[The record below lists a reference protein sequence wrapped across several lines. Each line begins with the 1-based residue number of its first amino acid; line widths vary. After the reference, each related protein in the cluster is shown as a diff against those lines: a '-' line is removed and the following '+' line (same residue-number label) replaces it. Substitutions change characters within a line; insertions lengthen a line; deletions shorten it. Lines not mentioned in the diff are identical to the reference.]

1 MTTRTNTTAL
11 ILFAIIMFLVP
22 LAFAQQD
29 TTKRNKEDKIEQLRI
44 AYITQELDLTT
55 DEAETFWPVYNEGEK
70 AMREERK
77 KKNKS
82 VNYLKKNRDSM
93 TEADIE
99 KKMKEALDSDIE
111 LAELKKKYTE
121 KVADVI
127 GYTKALKLL
136 ETEKKFKKEL
146 LKRVNQPKQPRQNRP
161 PGGNQNR
168 PPRPLGRNQ
177 R

>member
-1 MTTRTNTTAL
+1 
-11 ILFAIIMFLVP
+11 
-22 LAFAQQD
+22 
-29 TTKRNKEDKIEQLRI
+29 
-44 AYITQELDLTT
+44 
-55 DEAETFWPVYNEGEK
+55 
-70 AMREERK
+70 
-77 KKNKS
+77 
-82 VNYLKKNRDSM
+82 M

-168 PPRPLGRNQ
+168 PPRPRGRNQ